1 MFKIP
6 INVTDT
12 SYCFVSKHSELAE
25 LIGQTSLVIWDEAPM
40 THRHVFETVDR
51 TLRDICGDELQP
63 FGGKLIVFAG
73 DFRQVLPVVP
83 RDGRADTVAAS
94 ISRSCFWPYCKVIHL
109 RINMRL
115 KDPSLQ
121 RDEYER
127 LRQFAD
133 WILSVGNGT
142 LPGISLQQGSEA
154 NWIQIPSEF
163 LIRNDDHGLDNLI
176 S

>member
-1 MFKIP
+1 
-6 INVTDT
+6 
-12 SYCFVSKHSELAE
+12 
-25 LIGQTSLVIWDEAPM
+25 
-40 THRHVFETVDR
+40 
-51 TLRDICGDELQP
+51 
-63 FGGKLIVFAG
+63 
-73 DFRQVLPVVP
+73 
-83 RDGRADTVAAS
+83 
-94 ISRSCFWPYCKVIHL
+94 
-109 RINMRL
+109 MRL
-115 KDPSLQ
+115 RDPSLQ

-176 S
+176 SEIYHELSTSYNDGSYMQERCILAATNNDVDQLNYPIWKCFQEVVTHT